1 MNENNNIKLDAQSW
15 GELTFKDKV
24 AYIVTISAFVM
35 GAALAIAGLFIE
47 PIGEIHP
54 TVITMTGL
62 FLSFSGALLG
72 ISHHFNNEL
81 EKFKSETIKI
91 LNETTKR

>member
-1 MNENNNIKLDAQSW
+1 MDKINNTAMTW
-15 GELTFKDKV
+15 AELTFKDKV
-24 AYIVTISAFVM
+24 AYIVTISAFVI

-91 LNETTKR
+91 LNETNKR

>member
-1 MNENNNIKLDAQSW
+1 MNENNIKLDAQSW

-24 AYIVTISAFVM
+24 AYIVTISAFVI

-62 FLSFSGALLG
+62 FLSFSGALLV
-72 ISHHFNNEL
+72 ISHPFNNEL

>member
-1 MNENNNIKLDAQSW
+1 MNENNIKLDAQTW

-24 AYIVTISAFVM
+24 AYIVTISAFVI

>member
-1 MNENNNIKLDAQSW
+1 MNENNIKLDAQSW

-24 AYIVTISAFVM
+24 AYIVTISAFVI

>member
-1 MNENNNIKLDAQSW
+1 MENINNTAMTW
-15 GELTFKDKV
+15 AELTFKDKV
-24 AYIVTISAFVM
+24 AYIVTCAAFIV

-91 LNETTKR
+91 LNETNKR

>member
-1 MNENNNIKLDAQSW
+1 MNENNIKLDAQSW

-24 AYIVTISAFVM
+24 AYIVTISAFVI

-91 LNETTKR
+91 LNETAKR

>member
-1 MNENNNIKLDAQSW
+1 MNENNIKLDAQSW

-24 AYIVTISAFVM
+24 AYIVTISAFVI
-35 GAALAIAGLFIE
+35 GAALAIAGLFIK

>member
-1 MNENNNIKLDAQSW
+1 MDNNNIKIEPQSW
-15 GELTFKDKV
+15 SELTFKDKV
-24 AYIVTISAFVM
+24 AYIVTISAFVI

-91 LNETTKR
+91 LNETNKR

>member
-1 MNENNNIKLDAQSW
+1 MDKINNTAMTW
-15 GELTFKDKV
+15 AELTFKDKV
-24 AYIVTISAFVM
+24 AYIVTISAFVI

>member
-1 MNENNNIKLDAQSW
+1 MDKINNTAMTW
-15 GELTFKDKV
+15 AELTFKDKV
-24 AYIVTISAFVM
+24 AYVVTCAAFIV

>member
-1 MNENNNIKLDAQSW
+1 MENNIKNWSDLC
-15 GELTFKDKV
+15 FKDKM
-24 AYIVTISAFVM
+24 AYIMTCAAFIV
-35 GAALAIAGLFIE
+35 GTALAIAGLVIE
-47 PIGEIHP
+47 PKGEIHP
-54 TVITMTGL
+54 TVITVTGL

-91 LNETTKR
+91 LNETNKR

>member
-1 MNENNNIKLDAQSW
+1 MNENNIKNWSDLC
-15 GELTFKDKV
+15 FKDKM
-24 AYIVTISAFVM
+24 AYIMTCAAFIV
-35 GAALAIAGLFIE
+35 GTALAIAGLVIE
-47 PIGEIHP
+47 PTGEIHP
-54 TVITMTGL
+54 TVITVTGL

-91 LNETTKR
+91 LNETNKR

>member
-1 MNENNNIKLDAQSW
+1 MDKINNTAMTW
-15 GELTFKDKV
+15 AELTFKDKV
-24 AYIVTISAFVM
+24 AYIVTISAFVV

-91 LNETTKR
+91 LNENTKR

>member
-1 MNENNNIKLDAQSW
+1 MDNNNIKLDAQSW
-15 GELTFKDKV
+15 SELTFKDKV
-24 AYIVTISAFVM
+24 AYIVTISAFVI

-91 LNETTKR
+91 LNETNKR

>member
-1 MNENNNIKLDAQSW
+1 MNENNIKLDAQSW

-24 AYIVTISAFVM
+24 AYIVTISAFVI
-35 GAALAIAGLFIE
+35 GASLAIAGLFIE

>member
-1 MNENNNIKLDAQSW
+1 MENVDIKNWSDLC
-15 GELTFKDKV
+15 FKDKV
-24 AYIVTISAFVM
+24 AYIVTCAAFIV
-35 GAALAIAGLFIE
+35 GTALAIAGLFIE

>member
-1 MNENNNIKLDAQSW
+1 MNENNIKLDAQSW

>member
-1 MNENNNIKLDAQSW
+1 MENNIKIDAQNW

-24 AYIVTISAFVM
+24 AYIVTISAFVI

>member
-1 MNENNNIKLDAQSW
+1 MNENNIKIDAQSW

-24 AYIVTISAFVM
+24 AYIVTISAFVI

>member
-1 MNENNNIKLDAQSW
+1 MDKINNTAMTW
-15 GELTFKDKV
+15 AELTFKDKV
-24 AYIVTISAFVM
+24 AYIVTISAFVV

-91 LNETTKR
+91 LNETTKK

>member
-1 MNENNNIKLDAQSW
+1 MNENNIKLDAQSW

-24 AYIVTISAFVM
+24 AYIVTISAFVI

-91 LNETTKR
+91 LNETAKQ

>member
-1 MNENNNIKLDAQSW
+1 MNENNIKLDAQSW

-24 AYIVTISAFVM
+24 AYIVTISAFVI
-35 GAALAIAGLFIE
+35 GAAHAIAGLFIE

-81 EKFKSETIKI
+81 EKFESETIKI